1 MACLGIDD
9 KAAFGRT
16 AQRLFLNQRSEGAF
30 TLEEWS
36 ILEQTGHRL
45 NTRIVSL
52 V

>member
-9 KAAFGRT
+9 KAVFRRT
-16 AQRLFLNQRSEGAF
+16 EQRHFLNQCSEGAF
-30 TLEEWS
+30 TLDEWS